1 MSYNEATDCFEP
13 KSVVGWFKNGEDV
26 EKFSLTDNEIAKAQ
40 QVFLT
45 IRTEYPDETGA
56 TEFTCTPNHTI
67 LTPLGYQMAQD
78 LQPGDTIIT
87 RAPLTMPEGVVAYEA
102 TEVVITEIC
111 PEIYMGER
119 AVRYNLEV
127 ADNHNFLVGNA
138 IVHNSPETT
147 SGGRALKFYASIRLD
162 IRKVLAIKQ
171 GGEIIGSRVHIKVKK
186 NKVAAPFKESEFDLM
201 FYEGGISKVG
211 EIVDL
216 AAEANIIEKRGAF
229 YRYKDELLGQGREN
243 TKQYLAE
250 HPEISHAV
258 ELEIRAFYSSNNPM
272 PIKPSRGGNDDDS
285 GGGDE

>member
-1 MSYNEATDCFEP
+1 
-13 KSVVGWFKNGEDV
+13 
-26 EKFSLTDNEIAKAQ
+26 
-40 QVFLT
+40 
-45 IRTEYPDETGA
+45 
-56 TEFTCTPNHTI
+56 
-67 LTPLGYQMAQD
+67 
-78 LQPGDTIIT
+78 
-87 RAPLTMPEGVVAYEA
+87 
-102 TEVVITEIC
+102 
-111 PEIYMGER
+111 MGER